1 MERLTDKQVII
12 CIENIPWRIYTWCRM
27 KNTKFQWAGICHIL
41 YRECRSKAGSKCRVC
56 LSGIYG
62 KWCLSVNPWWS
73 IRYALYERCISV
85 RGAGTGILP
94 KELNVACCK
103 GFLYWWGAA
112 TDFPS
117 DNVHGIKMSDGCGAA
132 SFKRLQS
139 ISAERLP
146 ISWRGNLMVA
156 SDGLV

>member
-1 MERLTDKQVII
+1 MTEVKFLPPAAKFLKNLKDK
-12 CIENIPWRIYTWCRM
+12 
-27 KNTKFQWAGICHIL
+27 KLK
-41 YRECRSKAGSKCRVC
+41 
-56 LSGIYG
+56 
-62 KWCLSVNPWWS
+62 
-73 IRYALYERCISV
+73 ALYIMD
-85 RGAGTGILP
+85 GIRIFMTSWDAFKIP
-94 KELNVACCK
+94 YSIALNVACCK